1 MANVTAAGFKTL
13 GSGFSNEMQYVK
25 LVYDFAED
33 GGASADAYRLAQAS
47 RKIMVVH
54 SRVHVET
61 AFTSG
66 GSATV
71 IIGVEGGDTD
81 AFLDLTSGAV
91 ASLTDDSVHQETAGQ
106 GIVVAA
112 DSYIAAD
119 VGTAD
124 LTAGKLVL
132 HLWFVNVD

>member
-1 MANVTAAGFKTL
+1 MANVTATGYKTL
-13 GSGFSNEMQYVK
+13 GRGFSNELQYAK
-25 LVYDFAED
+25 LVYNFSAD
-33 GGASADAYRLAQAS
+33 GGASADAYRLGITDG
-47 RKIMVVH
+47 KIMVVH

-106 GIVVAA
+106 GLVIA
-112 DSYIAAD
+112 DGAYISAD

-124 LTAGKLVL
+124 LTAGKLTL
-132 HLWFVNVD
+132 HLWYVNVD